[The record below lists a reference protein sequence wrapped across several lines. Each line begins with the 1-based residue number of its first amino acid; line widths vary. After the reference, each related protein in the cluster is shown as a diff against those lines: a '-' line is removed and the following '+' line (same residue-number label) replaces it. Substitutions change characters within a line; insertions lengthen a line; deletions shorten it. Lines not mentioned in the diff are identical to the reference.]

1 MKRQAHLLLQSSRLV
16 LCVAICAGAV
26 SVGLAQK
33 APAAPWGKRDSFH
46 LDKATLRAAGA
57 SPALVES
64 VTANAYRY
72 FRMLAPQF
80 AARTCFDFRDLRW
93 RLPSVAVHGDA
104 HVEQFVTTD
113 NSYGLEDFDMAG
125 FGPSVVDLVRYAAS
139 VHVACG
145 QTAWRC
151 DPDAAVETY
160 FAAYRAALEQPVE
173 RTQPSIVNRLRASGA
188 QDRRAWLRYAESL
201 IQPMPAG
208 DDQSLRRG
216 WARFVHLMRET
227 RPDRPETF
235 YQISRVGLLQI
246 GVGSALE
253 EKMMIRI
260 AGPTTEEPDD
270 DLILEARTT
279 AIPDGLECVARHT
292 TGGSL
297 QVLMFTALLGPR
309 LPEVFGFVPREDARE
324 APEIWIQS
332 WDPGY
337 RELSISNLQSQAELN
352 ELARDAATQLAGHF
366 WTKFPEPLR
375 RHQQF
380 AQLRAFEMTETRA
393 REAAREFAHETLSEW
408 ERFRRQP

>member
-1 MKRQAHLLLQSSRLV
+1 MKRYARVASQAIAAV
-16 LCVAICAGAV
+16 LGLTMCAGAIA
-26 SVGLAQK
+26 VGSAQNALASDPWSE
-33 APAAPWGKRDSFH
+33 PASFR
-46 LDKATLRAAGA
+46 LEKTALRAAGA
-57 SPALVES
+57 SPALVDS
-64 VTANAYRY
+64 VASNVYRY

-113 NSYGLEDFDMAG
+113 TSYGLEDFDLAG

-139 VHVACG
+139 VHIACR
-145 QTAWRC
+145 QAAWRC
-151 DPDAAVETY
+151 DADEAAGTY
-160 FAAYRAALEQPVE
+160 FAAYRAALEQPIE
-173 RTQPSIVNRLRASGA
+173 RKQPGIVNRLRADGA
-188 QDRRAWLRYAESL
+188 QDRGAWLQWAESL
-201 IQPMPAG
+201 MRPMPATN
-208 DDQSLRRG
+208 DQALRRG

-227 RPDRPETF
+227 YPDRPETF
-235 YQISRVGLLQI
+235 YQISRVGSLQI

-253 EKMMIRI
+253 AKIMIRI
-260 AGPTTEEPDD
+260 AGPTKEPED

-279 AIPDGLECVARHT
+279 AIPDGRECVARPT

-297 QVLMFTALLGPR
+297 QVLMFTALLGRR

-324 APEIWIQS
+324 APEFWIQS

-337 RELSISNLQSQAELN
+337 RELSVSDLERQAELN

-375 RHQQF
+375 RYQQF

-393 REAAREFAHETLSEW
+393 REAAREFAGETLIEW